1 VASLAFI
8 PLYNNTINRRSLRL
22 NESALNR
29 LPWAPLNASAFLII
43 LGGLILASLLTGFSI
58 FAVFPLIFTVFGAWM
73 IVEAFV
79 FPPANAY
86 APPRIMVVG
95 WGALIAGLGV
105 LWLVL
110 YTAAQLLPIVFAV
123 ILVVAGIAGV
133 GYSFRKSSPSTPKTS
148 MS

>member
-1 VASLAFI
+1 M
-8 PLYNNTINRRSLRL
+8 
-22 NESALNR
+22 NR

-43 LGGLILASLLTGFSI
+43 LGGLILASLLSGLSI
-58 FAVFPLIFTVFGAWM
+58 FAVFPLLFTVFGAWM

-86 APPRIMVVG
+86 APPRTMVIG
-95 WGALIAGLGV
+95 WGALIGGLGV

-123 ILVVAGIAGV
+123 ILIVAGIAGV
-133 GYSFRKSSPSTPKTS
+133 GYSFRRATPSTPKTS
-148 MS
+148 KS